1 MSIASEISR
10 IMTAKSD
17 IASALATKGINVGS
31 GKLQTYAPAIIS
43 ATGTGTN
50 PGTAPAVVVPS
61 GTNCTQALYQKY
73 SDIAFYTSGLKSVL
87 SDNGVTIPSG
97 TKIDGLPALI
107 NAWTP
112 GPGPTP
118 PAPAP
123 ATLNVT
129 ESSPAIT
136 INSTTHIAAFVNRND
151 QTACLIPFPP
161 TYTLDYPTITVWE
174 FRTRIN
180 WDGTEGANGAAAILG
195 HTDNNTD
202 TTHLNGFGWDN
213 APYLFISTIGGNP
226 NYGKLCAYLKGQNG
240 EIAGDV
246 TSSDPKLVS
255 APLTANVWYT
265 VYMGCRESNDVS
277 NRYQYY
283 LKIVNESDSTQSEV
297 TLNSAD
303 RVRALQSG
311 DTFLLLN
318 NTMYGYKYPNY
329 GTQMDLTA
337 TVFKTN
343 VDLWTAYGTICTDT
357 TYASS
362 TPIGNYPDRIKSYGN
377 SAIDSSVTTALTAA
391 TDWEIYMRIPY
402 RQFAAWELSS
412 QDSSGNP
419 LTQIGIFAYM
429 PPPYYLRVYLRDS
442 QGNLIEGSG
451 NYTINAAS
459 SYWEYRLRRYNS
471 VVTVSIRYD
480 GSGSFSTLETL
491 AVPSGNTVNFGSA
504 DMKIAQDYDAD
515 FYMDRCYI
523 RVGSSYLWCPSG
535 MLYVPSDL
543 QV

>member
-43 ATGTGTN
+43 ATGIGTEPDPAPTG
-50 PGTAPAVVVPS
+50 VVVPA
-61 GTNCTQALYQKY
+61 GINCTQPLYQKY
-73 SDIAFYTSGLKSVL
+73 SDIAWYTSGLISVL

-136 INSTTHIAAFVNRND
+136 INSTTHIAAFANRND

-161 TYTLDYPTITVWE
+161 TYTLDYPNITDWE
-174 FRTRIN
+174 FRTRIY
-180 WDGTEGANGAAAILG
+180 WDGSEGANGAAAILG
-195 HTDNNTD
+195 HTDT
-202 TTHLNGFGWDN
+202 GSAGWNN
-213 APYLFISTIGGNP
+213 APYLFISTSTDSSSVA

-240 EIAGDV
+240 VIAGDV
-246 TSSDPKLVS
+246 ASSDPKLVS
-255 APLTANVWYT
+255 APLTANVWYK
-265 VYMGCRESNDVS
+265 VYMGCRELNDGSNQ
-277 NRYQYY
+277 YQYY
-283 LKIVNESDSTQSEV
+283 LKIVNESNPTPSEV

-303 RVRALQSG
+303 KVRNLQSG

-318 NTMYGYKYPNY
+318 NTMYGYKNPNY

-357 TYASS
+357 TYADS
-362 TPIGNYPDRIKSYGN
+362 TPSGSYPDRIKSYRD
-377 SAIDSSVTTALTAA
+377 SAIASSVATALTAA
-391 TDWEIYMRIPY
+391 TDWEIYMRSPSHNY
-402 RQFAAWELSS
+402 AAWELAS
-412 QDSSGNP
+412 DNGSGTA
-419 LTQIGIFAYM
+419 LCRIGIFSNSFTE
-429 PPPYYLRVYLRDS
+429 YLRVYLKDS
-442 QGNLIEGSG
+442 QGNVLGDGPGEQQFPI
-451 NYTINAAS
+451 NYPS
-459 SYWEYRLRRYNS
+459 SYWEYRIRLSNS

-480 GSGSFSTLETL
+480 GVGSFSTLGTL
-491 AVPSGNTVNFGSA
+491 AVPSGNTVDFGSA
-504 DMKIAQDYDAD
+504 AMKIAADYDDD

-523 RVGSSYLWCPSG
+523 KVGSSYLWCPSG

>member
-43 ATGTGTN
+43 ATGTGTD
-50 PGTAPAVVVPS
+50 PGTAPTVVVPS
-61 GTNCTQALYQKY
+61 GTNCMQSLYQKY
-73 SDIAFYTSGLKSVL
+73 SDIAFYTSGLISVL

-97 TKIDGLPALI
+97 TRIDGLPALI

-118 PAPAP
+118 VP

-136 INSTTHIAAFVNRND
+136 INSTTHIAAFANQSD
-151 QTACLIPFPP
+151 PTACLEPSPA
-161 TYTLDYPTITVWE
+161 YTLDYSNITIWE

-180 WDGTEGANGAAAILG
+180 WDGSAGENGAAAILG
-195 HTDNNTD
+195 HTDTSSAA
-202 TTHLNGFGWDN
+202 WDN
-213 APYLFISTIGGNP
+213 APYLFISTISSGDT

-246 TSSDPKLVS
+246 TSSGPKLVS
-255 APLTANVWYT
+255 ASLTANVWYT
-265 VYMGCRESNDVS
+265 VYMGCRASSDVS
-277 NRYQYY
+277 NPYQYY

-303 RVRALQSG
+303 RVRDLQSG

-318 NTMYGYKYPNY
+318 NNMYVYNYPNY

-343 VDLWTAYGTICTDT
+343 VDLWAAYGTICTDT
-357 TYASS
+357 TYADS
-362 TPIGNYPDRIKSYGN
+362 TPSGSYPDRIKSYRD
-377 SAIDSSVTTALTAA
+377 SAIASSVATALTAA
-391 TDWEIYMRIPY
+391 TDWEIYMRSPSHNY
-402 RQFAAWELSS
+402 AAWELAS
-412 QDSSGNP
+412 DNGSGTA
-419 LTQIGIFAYM
+419 LCRIGIFYSSSTK
-429 PPPYYLRVYLRDS
+429 YLRVYLKDS
-442 QGNLIEGSG
+442 QGNLLGDGSG
-451 NYTINAAS
+451 EQQFPINYTS
-459 SYWEYRLRRYNS
+459 GYWEYRLRLSNS
-471 VVTVSIRYD
+471 VVTVSLRYD
-480 GSGSFSTLETL
+480 GSGSFSTLGTL
-491 AVPSGNTVNFGSA
+491 AVPSGNTVDFGSA
-504 DMKIAQDYDAD
+504 AMKIAADYDD
-515 FYMDRCYI
+515 EFYMDRCYI